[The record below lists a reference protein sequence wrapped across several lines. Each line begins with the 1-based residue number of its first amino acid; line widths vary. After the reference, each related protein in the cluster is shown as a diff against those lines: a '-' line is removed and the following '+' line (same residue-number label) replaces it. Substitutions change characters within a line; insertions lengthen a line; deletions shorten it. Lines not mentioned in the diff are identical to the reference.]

1 MSSRLLAK
9 FPWLTLQPTLDFG
22 IIHLEII
29 PVGMPISIISLHPI
43 TVSLHYIQHCLFC
56 FCVASNSPHPCPCIS
71 ASLHPILLMD
81 AWTQSSLISSLI
93 FALRCCLMIYFS
105 LIPQVIALALRLLG
119 DLSLIIPLMLLY
131 VHVSSSAGRLFIT
144 QQLNFTELCIILCFI
159 FSFMTCNILGY
170 CWSCWLFCWV

>member
-1 MSSRLLAK
+1 MLLVCHCHLCSVS
-9 FPWLTLQPTLDFG
+9 FPSPNLC
-22 IIHLEII
+22 
-29 PVGMPISIISLHPI
+29 IISNIIFFAFVLHPI
-43 TVSLHYIQHCLFC
+43 LLIPAH
-56 FCVASNSPHPCPCIS
+56 

-170 CWSCWLFCWV
+170 C